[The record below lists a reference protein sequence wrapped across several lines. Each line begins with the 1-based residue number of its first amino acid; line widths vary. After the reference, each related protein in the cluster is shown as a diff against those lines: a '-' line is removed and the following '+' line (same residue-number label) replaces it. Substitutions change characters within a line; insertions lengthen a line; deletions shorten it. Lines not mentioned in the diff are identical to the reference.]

1 MVSSGNCP
9 FRGGVQ
15 LHMLVLLKCLGAF
28 GNDNTWSKQAH
39 NLGIGKGTN
48 GDYLQ
53 RASGALLTLGANTVA

>member
-1 MVSSGNCP
+1 
-9 FRGGVQ
+9 
-15 LHMLVLLKCLGAF
+15 MLVLLKCLGAF